1 MLLNF
6 GGFVPLSTVDWRGRA
21 VCTVFFRGCSARCF
35 YCHNQHLQRGENR
48 VSTDYIMGLIEEN
61 KLLISGVVFSGGE
74 CTEQPEPLR
83 RLAEDCR
90 GQGLKVAIHTN
101 GAFPEH
107 VPRLIGEV
115 DKVSLDIKA
124 AWPHY
129 YEVTDLNCAR
139 HVQAS
144 LARYRE
150 AHAAGTL
157 PEFEVV
163 HTLFRGGEHEVPAIA
178 EAAEGVDLVL
188 QQGVVGHL
196 EPLSLAEICAVAD
209 PLDRP
214 VKIRTKGAGEVLYDR
229 GVFTVAGSIRVTDPK
244 RLAAYYKSG
253 VPGGE

>member
-1 MLLNF
+1 MNLNF
-6 GGFVPLSTVDWRGRA
+6 GGFVPLSTVDWHGRA

-35 YCHNQHLQRGENR
+35 YCHNKALQRGESR
-48 VSTDYIMGLIEEN
+48 VSTDYVLGLIEEN

-90 GQGLKVAIHTN
+90 DQGLKVAIHTN

-144 LARYRE
+144 LARYRD

-157 PEFEVV
+157 PEFEIV
-163 HTLFRGGEHEVPAIA
+163 HTVIRGHEAEVPAVA
-178 EAAEGVDLVL
+178 AAAEGVDLVL
-188 QQGVVGHL
+188 QQGVWGR
-196 EPLSLAEICAVAD
+196 EPPLNLAEFQTLADSLA
-209 PLDRP
+209 RP
-214 VKIRTKGAGEVLYDR
+214 VRIRTKEIGEVLYQD
-229 GVFTVAGSIRVTDPK
+229 GVFTVAGSMTVTDPK
-244 RLAAYYKSG
+244 RLQAYYKGG
-253 VPGGE
+253 VRRGD

>member
-1 MLLNF
+1 MLVNF
-6 GGFVPLSTVDWRGRA
+6 GGFVPLSTVDWHGRA

-35 YCHNQHLQRGENR
+35 YCDNKALQRGESR
-48 VSTDYIMGLIEEN
+48 VSTDYVLGLIEEN

-90 GQGLKVAIHTN
+90 DQGLRVAIHTN

-144 LARYRE
+144 LARYRD

-157 PEFEVV
+157 PEFEIV
-163 HTLFRGGEHEVPAIA
+163 HTVIRGHEAEVPAVA
-178 EAAEGVDLVL
+178 AAAEGVDLVL
-188 QQGVVGHL
+188 QQGVWGR
-196 EPLSLAEICAVAD
+196 EPPLNLAEFQTLADSLA
-209 PLDRP
+209 RP
-214 VKIRTKGAGEVLYDR
+214 VKIRTKDVGEVLYDK
-229 GVFTVAGSIRVTDPK
+229 GVFTVGGSMKVTDPE
-244 RLAAYYKSG
+244 RLQAYYKSG
-253 VPGGE
+253 VRRGD

>member
-144 LARYRE
+144 LARYRD
-150 AHAAGTL
+150 AHTAGTL
-157 PEFEVV
+157 PEFEIV
-163 HTLFRGGEHEVPAIA
+163 HTVIRGHEAEVPAVA
-178 EAAEGVDLVL
+178 AAAEGVDLVL
-188 QQGVVGHL
+188 QQGIWGR
-196 EPLSLAEICAVAD
+196 EPPLTLAEFQALAD
-209 PLDRP
+209 QLPRP
-214 VKIRTKGAGEVLYDR
+214 VRIRAKEIGEVLYRD
-229 GVFTVAGSIRVTDPK
+229 GVFTVAGSIKVTDPE
-244 RLAAYYKSG
+244 RLAAYYKGG
-253 VPGGE
+253 VRRGD

>member
-1 MLLNF
+1 MDLNF
-6 GGFVPLSTVDWRGRA
+6 GGFVPVSTVDWHGRA

-35 YCHNQHLQRGENR
+35 YCHNKALQRGESR
-48 VSTDYIMGLIEEN
+48 VSTDYVLGLIEEN

-90 GQGLKVAIHTN
+90 DRGLKVATHTN

-144 LARYRE
+144 LARYRD

-157 PEFEVV
+157 PEFEIV
-163 HTLFRGGEHEVPAIA
+163 HTVFRGHEAEVPAVA
-178 EAAEGVDLVL
+178 AVAEGVDLVL
-188 QQGVVGHL
+188 QQGVWGR
-196 EPLSLAEICAVAD
+196 EPPLSLAEFQALAD
-209 PLDRP
+209 QLHRP
-214 VKIRTKGAGEVLYDR
+214 VRIRTKEIGEVLYQD
-229 GVFTVAGSIRVTDPK
+229 GVFTIAGSIRVTDPE
-244 RLAAYYKSG
+244 RLQAYYKSG
-253 VPGGE
+253 VRRGD